1 MQLINRVT
9 LEDGKTPDD
18 LYPIG
23 QPIKTIGGETVT
35 AREHKRLEPPKYKY
49 GGTVR
54 RGLERVQYY
63 IWEVRG
69 DIEAE
74 GP

>member
-9 LEDGKTPDD
+9 LEDGETLDSI
-18 LYPIG
+18 YPIG

-35 AREHKRLEPPKYKY
+35 AREHRRLEPKAKYE
-49 GGTVR
+49 GSVR
-54 RGLERVQYY
+54 RGLTRVQYY
-63 IWEVRG
+63 QWEVWG

-74 GP
+74 QP